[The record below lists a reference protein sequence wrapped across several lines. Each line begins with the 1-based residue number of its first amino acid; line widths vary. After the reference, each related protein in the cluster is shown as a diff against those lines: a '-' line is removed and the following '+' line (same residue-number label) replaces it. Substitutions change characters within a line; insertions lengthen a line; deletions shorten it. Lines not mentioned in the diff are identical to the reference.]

1 MGQVDKAMI
10 YFTLAAVCIV
20 VGALA
25 YVGDNI
31 PQAGFTDE
39 PLPKPVPTKDTNL
52 YQDYVNQVVTEQR
65 DLLAEHEEANP

>member
-10 YFTLAAVCIV
+10 YFTLGTVCLV

-25 YVGDNI
+25 YIGDTI

-39 PLPKPVPTKDTNL
+39 PIPKPISTKNTNMYL
-52 YQDYVNQVVTEQR
+52 EYVNNVVEQR